1 MIFFK
6 TVFIFAAGFLWASF
20 FLYLFKKGIKRNM
33 RSKENEIKVR
43 LSNQELEHLNDLV
56 KKSKLSR
63 ESYLRMLINGLIP
76 RASPSEELIDTILL
90 LRNIS
95 NDIYQISINNSSIQN
110 YQEDF
115 ELLQDQINQIMI
127 LIRQP
132 IDITTPFLETKTN

>member
-1 MIFFK
+1 
-6 TVFIFAAGFLWASF
+6 
-20 FLYLFKKGIKRNM
+20 M

-95 NDIYQISINNSSIQN
+95 NDIYQISINNSSIQK

-132 IDITTPFLETKTN
+132 IDITE

>member
-1 MIFFK
+1 M
-6 TVFIFAAGFLWASF
+6 WASF
-20 FLYLFKKGIKRNM
+20 FLYLFKKEIKRNM

-76 RASPSEELIDTILL
+76 RASPSEELIDTILI

-95 NDIYQISINNSSIQN
+95 YSIYQLSINNPN
-110 YQEDF
+110 ELRYQSDF
-115 ELLQDQINQIMI
+115 ELLQNQINEIMI

-132 IDITTPFLETKTN
+132 ITIQY

>member
-1 MIFFK
+1 
-6 TVFIFAAGFLWASF
+6 
-20 FLYLFKKGIKRNM
+20 M

-76 RASPSEELIDTILL
+76 RASPSEELIDTILI

-95 NDIYQISINNSSIQN
+95 YSIYQLSINNPN
-110 YQEDF
+110 ELRYQSDF
-115 ELLQDQINQIMI
+115 ELLQNQINEIMI
-127 LIRQP
+127 LMRQP
-132 IDITTPFLETKTN
+132 ITIQY

>member
-1 MIFFK
+1 MRRRN
-6 TVFIFAAGFLWASF
+6 
-20 FLYLFKKGIKRNM
+20 KRI
-33 RSKENEIKVR
+33 EIKMTEE
-43 LSNQELEHLNDLV
+43 ELKHLNHLV
-56 KKSKLSR
+56 RQSKLSR
-63 ESYLRMLINGLIP
+63 ESYLRMIINGLVP

-115 ELLQDQINQIMI
+115 ELLQDQINQIMV

-132 IDITTPFLETKTN
+132 IDITTPFLETKTNWNKSIDLLSHNL

>member
-1 MIFFK
+1 M
-6 TVFIFAAGFLWASF
+6 WASF

-43 LSNQELEHLNDLV
+43 LSKQELEHLNDLV

-76 RASPSEELIDTILL
+76 RASPSEELIDTILI

-95 NDIYQISINNSSIQN
+95 YSIYQLSINNPN
-110 YQEDF
+110 ELRYQSDF
-115 ELLQDQINQIMI
+115 ELLQNQINEIMI

-132 IDITTPFLETKTN
+132 ITIQY

>member
-1 MIFFK
+1 MQL
-6 TVFIFAAGFLWASF
+6 VFLWASF
-20 FLYLFKKGIKRNM
+20 FLYLFKKEIKRNI

-76 RASPSEELIDTILL
+76 RASPSEELIDTILI

-95 NDIYQISINNSSIQN
+95 YSIYQLSINNPN
-110 YQEDF
+110 ELRYQSDF
-115 ELLQDQINQIMI
+115 ELLQNQINEIMI

-132 IDITTPFLETKTN
+132 ITIQY